1 MPPKNNTETV
11 PKKKAHVLPM
21 RRNVDPKKII
31 IEVSSNNIP
40 NPNSYE
46 RRNSNSDFE
55 IEIDTESLGDMES
68 DGDCR
73 KNIGRHK
80 EDASEYVPE
89 PLRKK
94 VTNFKSVDYVPTH
107 IEINSRTGK
116 TDSPIISR
124 IL

>member
-1 MPPKNNTETV
+1 MPPKNITEIV

-40 NPNSYE
+40 NPNSCE

-73 KNIGRHK
+73 KNIERHK
-80 EDASEYVPE
+80 EEACEYVPE

-94 VTNFKSVDYVPTH
+94 ITNFKSVDYVPTH
-107 IEINSRTGK
+107 IEMNSRTGNM
-116 TDSPIISR
+116 DGPVISKF
-124 IL
+124 L